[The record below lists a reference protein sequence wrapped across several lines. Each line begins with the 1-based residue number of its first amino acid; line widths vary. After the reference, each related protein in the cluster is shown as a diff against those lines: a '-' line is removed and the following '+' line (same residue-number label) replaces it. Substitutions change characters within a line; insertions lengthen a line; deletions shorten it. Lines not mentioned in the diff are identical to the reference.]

1 MEPRNFFIN
10 SVHVFINLLCNKI
23 NSRGVNNMSTVV
35 KYTGNSETLELNSQY
50 TNFIIED
57 ILQNLPKDKRK
68 IPSNFIT
75 STSKHYEIAV
85 IYVSNPQIQ
94 ESIDA
99 VFREYEILSEQVDVI
114 AINYKPYAET
124 EEAFKNMSYDDF
136 MKDVENFKNALNST
150 IKIFDINDYI
160 RYENSHAFIFS
171 NPLNWCWSTTQRKE
185 PYGENIM

>member
-1 MEPRNFFIN
+1 
-10 SVHVFINLLCNKI
+10 
-23 NSRGVNNMSTVV
+23 MSTVV

-57 ILQNLPKDKRK
+57 ILQNLPKDKRG

-75 STSKHYEIAV
+75 STFKHYEIAV

-94 ESIDA
+94 ESVDT
-99 VFREYEILSEQVDVI
+99 VFREYEKLSEQVDVI
-114 AINYKPYAET
+114 AINYKPYTET

-150 IKIFDINDYI
+150 NNTIKILDINDYI

-171 NPLNWCWSTTQRKE
+171 NPLVEQYLQEMLPKNK
-185 PYGENIM
+185 

>member
-1 MEPRNFFIN
+1 
-10 SVHVFINLLCNKI
+10 
-23 NSRGVNNMSTVV
+23 MSTVV
-35 KYTGNSETLELNSQY
+35 KYTGNSETLELNFQY
-50 TNFIIED
+50 TDFIIED

-68 IPSNFIT
+68 IPSKFIT
-75 STSKHYEIAV
+75 STCKHYEIAV

-94 ESIDA
+94 ESVDA

-150 IKIFDINDYI
+150 NNTIKILDINDYI

-171 NPLNWCWSTTQRKE
+171 NPLVEEYLKE
-185 PYGENIM
+185 ILPQNK

>member
-1 MEPRNFFIN
+1 
-10 SVHVFINLLCNKI
+10 
-23 NSRGVNNMSTVV
+23 MSTVV

-75 STSKHYEIAV
+75 STCKHYEIAV

-94 ESIDA
+94 ESVDT
-99 VFREYEILSEQVDVI
+99 VFREYEKLSEQVDVI
-114 AINYKPYAET
+114 AINYKPYTET

-150 IKIFDINDYI
+150 NNTIKILDINDYI

-171 NPLNWCWSTTQRKE
+171 NPLVEQYLQEMLPKNK
-185 PYGENIM
+185 